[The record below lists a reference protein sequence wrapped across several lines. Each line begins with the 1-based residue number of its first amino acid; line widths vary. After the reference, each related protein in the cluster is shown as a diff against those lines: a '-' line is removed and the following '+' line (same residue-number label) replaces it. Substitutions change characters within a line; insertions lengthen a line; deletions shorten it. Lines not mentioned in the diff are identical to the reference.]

1 MHCSPAAIFTFNSIQ
16 QIQWRLINIH
26 PVRHK
31 RHGFVSWVGKIP
43 WRRAWQPAPVFL
55 PRKSHGQRSLVGYSP
70 WGCIRVGQN
79 CVTEHA
85 CCVRC
90 ISPDPL
96 LGAGQMDCCCC
107 SVAKLYPILCDPMDC
122 STPGFPVL
130 HYLLEFAQTHGYYV
144 SDAIQLSVSSS
155 VIPFSSCLQ
164 SFPVLGSFESVLQLR
179 WLKYW
184 SFSFSPS
191 NEYWG
196 LISFR
201 TD

>member
-1 MHCSPAAIFTFNSIQ
+1 MAC
-16 QIQWRLINIH
+16 LINIH
-26 PVRHK
+26 RVRHK
-31 RHGFVSWVGKIP
+31 RHGLVSWVGKIP

-55 PRKSHGQRSLVGYSP
+55 PGKSHGQRSLVGCSP
-70 WGCIRVGQN
+70 WGRIRVGQN
-79 CVTEHA
+79 SVTENP
-85 CCVRC
+85 CVRC

-107 SVAKLYPILCDPMDC
+107 SVAKLCPILCDPMDC

-130 HYLLEFAQTHGYYV
+130 HYLLEFAQTHGHYI

-164 SFPVLGSFESVLQLR
+164 SFPVLGSFESILQLR